1 METGRTQKVRIRPPL
16 LRRASRTRRAQQART
31 LQQKLEVW
39 HQGRIRKLG
48 LRRAAR
54 DPWLVTGE
62 DRNEKCW
69 NGALPVF
76 CQLLVVQSGN
86 SAAQLVNNSAGKR
99 LG

>member
-69 NGALPVF
+69 NGVSGQRPVISDQEAEICPPF
-76 CQLLVVQSGN
+76 PKTKG
-86 SAAQLVNNSAGKR
+86 
-99 LG
+99 